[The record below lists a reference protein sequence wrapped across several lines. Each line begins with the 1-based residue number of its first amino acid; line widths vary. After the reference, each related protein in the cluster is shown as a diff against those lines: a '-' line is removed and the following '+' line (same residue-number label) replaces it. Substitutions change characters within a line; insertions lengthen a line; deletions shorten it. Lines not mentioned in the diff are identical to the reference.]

1 MQQYYVA
8 VGTVQ
13 VKLVTLLDLLSAVR
27 AEREAPLTVGV
38 CCSAKDTCDAIIVA
52 LNQVFN
58 RVQTEV

>member
-27 AEREAPLTVGV
+27 ADRDVPLTVAV
-38 CCSAKDTCDAIIVA
+38 CCSARDTCDAIIVA
-52 LNQVFN
+52 LSQVWKGAYLE
-58 RVQTEV
+58 T